1 VSLQAE
7 VEPSRAVAALRE
19 LHELTADAGGAQRVA
34 WTETWREARKWLHE
48 RLERLGAAVTRDAA
62 GNIWA
67 TLDGDW
73 EEAVLIGGHLDSVPG
88 GGWLDGTLNLLAG
101 VETLEALATRGRLPV
116 TVRLVDWA
124 DEEGARF
131 GYGMIGSSAASGT
144 LDLERVATLRDRDGI
159 ALPDALD
166 EHGVRLDAM
175 LQSGEGLRDAR
186 AYIELHIEQGPVL
199 ERLGLPLAVVLGT
212 CGVERHLVHFTGQAA
227 HAGSTPMEVRRD
239 AFLAAGRLALAVRD
253 GARGRDG
260 AVATTGRC
268 SLTPGIVTAVA
279 GECVLSVDQ
288 RHLDADVLEG
298 LLADAKRVTDP
309 IAAEERVTARWE
321 PLWRIEPIAFD
332 PALIELADEAVRE
345 VAGSS
350 HRMSSGPLHDAVE
363 VARAGVPT
371 VMLFV
376 QSLHGLSHTKEEDTR
391 EEHLELAVRALAA
404 TVERTMAQVAED
416 RVGSRPSREEPR

>member
-1 VSLQAE
+1 MSLHAE

-19 LHELTADAGGAQRVA
+19 LHDLTGDASGAQRVA
-34 WTETWREARKWLHE
+34 WTETWREAREWLRE
-48 RLERLGAAVTRDAA
+48 RLERLGADVHRDVA
-62 GNIWA
+62 GNVWA
-67 TLDGDW
+67 TLKGDRMD
-73 EEAVLIGGHLDSVPG
+73 AVLIGGHLDSVPD
-88 GGWLDGTLNLLAG
+88 GGWLDGALNLLAG
-101 VETLEALATRGRLPV
+101 VETLEALAARDRLPV

-159 ALPDALD
+159 RLPDALG

-175 LQSGEGLRDAR
+175 LQAGDGLRDAL

-199 ERLGLPLAVVLGT
+199 EQLGLPLAVVLGT

-227 HAGSTPMEVRRD
+227 HAGSTPMGVRRD

-253 GARGRDG
+253 GALARGG
-260 AVATTGRC
+260 AVATSGRC
-268 SLTPGIVTAVA
+268 TLVPGIVTAVA
-279 GECVLSVDQ
+279 GECVVSVDQ
-288 RHLDADVLEG
+288 RHLDAGVVQE
-298 LLADAKRVTDP
+298 LLADARHVTEV
-309 IAAEERVTARWE
+309 IAAEERVSARWE
-321 PLWRIEPIAFD
+321 PLWRIEPVAFD

-350 HRMSSGPLHDAVE
+350 HRMSSGPLHDAAE
-363 VARAGVPT
+363 VARGGVPT

-376 QSLHGLSHTKEEDTR
+376 QSLQGLSHTKEEDTR
-391 EEHLELAVRALAA
+391 EPHLELAVRALAG
-404 TVERTMAQVAED
+404 TVERTITQAAEGG
-416 RVGSRPSREEPR
+416 VGARFPQRGPE